1 MSTTDTH
8 DLDWLDGLVKGLA
21 TGTMTREQAIAF
33 LGDDAGPDS
42 SRQGGRLVRPRS
54 KSLASASVYPLDHI
68 GTPVAVEIAFAPDA
82 MPTLDALA
90 AKLGPFRPMPR
101 APDDFRSGDKFA
113 CYVERADTK
122 TTVRIFAEQDRTSK
136 RIAKLFVDAYT
147 SK

>member
-1 MSTTDTH
+1 MSTTHAH
-8 DLDWLDGLVKGLA
+8 DLDWLDQLVKDLS

-33 LGDDAGPDS
+33 LGDDAGQDS
-42 SRQGGRLVRPRS
+42 SRQGARLVRPRS
-54 KSLASASVYPLDHI
+54 KTLASASVYPLDHI
-68 GTPVAVEIAFAPDA
+68 GTPVAIEIAFAPDE

-101 APDDFRSGDKFA
+101 APDDFTSGDKLA

-122 TTVRIFAEQDRTSK
+122 TTVRIFAEQDRASK
-136 RIAKLFVDAYT
+136 RIAKLSLDAYT